1 MSKYADIDAAII
13 DTLIGTPAAFNQLY
27 RGRVLRLLREKTG
40 DASVVLHSRICA
52 LKKQGRIEFKNKKWH
67 IVQGGKND

>member
-13 DTLIGTPAAFNQLY
+13 DTLIGSPSSFGQLY
-27 RGRVLRLLREKTG
+27 RGRVLRACKEQSSSADT
-40 DASVVLHSRICA
+40 VLHSRICA